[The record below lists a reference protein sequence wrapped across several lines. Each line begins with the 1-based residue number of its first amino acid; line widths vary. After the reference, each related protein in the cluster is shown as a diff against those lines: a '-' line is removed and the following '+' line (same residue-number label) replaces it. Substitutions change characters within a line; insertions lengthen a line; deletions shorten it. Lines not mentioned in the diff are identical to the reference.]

1 MDWVSTGTEAQA
13 CGEEAYF
20 VSAPSPSH
28 STIMETVSTE
38 MEAQACGEEAHM
50 VDAVSSSHSTIVEI
64 AEPESEAETS
74 SASTQ
79 LRDGYP
85 SPRSMLEAL
94 IMAED
99 KGQACCEEVQAVDI
113 PAILI
118 ISTINGEAQT
128 SETSMVD
135 AGVNAESTAG
145 VATTESEVQACSIGT
160 AQGVQVCSVITD
172 VETQTEI
179 LPLQRGDGDSVVI
192 TDATDVETQTE
203 IQLFMEKGDADS
215 VAIIDATDG
224 ATQTETVPSLGESD
238 RDSVLEVLNN
248 GNIMLEFQD
257 DAIEAKLTPEAT
269 KLLAM
274 RPRHFNS
281 DLKLTD
287 HPDACFKDVKAAS
300 MVLAD
305 IVRVA
310 EAFKGI
316 VTVCN
321 YQTYEPA
328 KKCDPAR
335 HQNWLDKLASNRL
348 NLVESEMLRARQ
360 SPHTWVTKFPSV
372 ISSGSHN
379 LVDWKFRVMGDG
391 VDQVLHWHQLFG
403 AGQKRRAAQSTRRPS
418 AYETPPKR

>member
-1 MDWVSTGTEAQA
+1 METASTETEAQA
-13 CGEEAYF
+13 CGEEAYM
-20 VSAPSPSH
+20 VDAPSPSH
-28 STIMETVSTE
+28 STIMEI
-38 MEAQACGEEAHM
+38 
-50 VDAVSSSHSTIVEI
+50 AV
-64 AEPESEAETS
+64 PESETETS

-85 SPRSMLEAL
+85 SPRSTMLEEF

-99 KGQACCEEVQAVDI
+99 EGQTYCEEVQAVDI
-113 PAILI
+113 PAILTV
-118 ISTINGEAQT
+118 STIDGEAQT
-128 SETSMVD
+128 SEISMLD
-135 AGVNAESTAG
+135 AGVNAESTVD
-145 VATTESEVQACSIGT
+145 VATTQSEVQACSSVT
-160 AQGVQVCSVITD
+160 EQEVQVCSVIID

-179 LPLQRGDGDSVVI
+179 LPSSEKGDGDSVVI
-192 TDATDVETQTE
+192 TDA
-203 IQLFMEKGDADS
+203 I
-215 VAIIDATDG
+215 DG
-224 ATQTETVPSLGESD
+224 ATQTETMPSFGKSD

-310 EAFKGI
+310 EAFKGT

-335 HQNWLDKLASNRL
+335 HRTWLDKLASNRL
-348 NLVESEMLRARQ
+348 NLVESEMLHARQ
-360 SPHTWVTKFPSV
+360 SPYTWVTKFPSV

-403 AGQKRRAAQSTRRPS
+403 AGHKRRVAQSTRRPS